1 MPGLVDI
8 DIRARSTNS
17 LTHSASVRD
26 SGTDS
31 FGDQVAFKLRHGTH
45 DVEQKFAA
53 RRSGV
58 DAFREADEIN
68 SERPELFEAVDQVL
82 YRAGEAIEF
91 PNQDHVKPPLTSV
104 LQDRK
109 STRLNSSHG
118 YISYAVFCLKK

>member
-1 MPGLVDI
+1 MSGLLDVDV
-8 DIRARSTNS
+8 RARSTNS

-31 FGDQVAFKLRHGTH
+31 FGDQVAFKLRHGAD

-82 YRAGEAIEF
+82 YGAGEAIEF
-91 PNQDHVKPPLTSV
+91 PNQDHNEKSATVFL
-104 LQDRK
+104 LQ
-109 STRLNSSHG
+109 SF
-118 YISYAVFCLKK
+118 IAAPMCCLCWVPRWPR